1 MNTFF
6 KTNSVKNTSH
16 LFYQDITE
24 VDLVNIIKGVGDE
37 NAQICKHIRSICNKL
52 RNPELPSE
60 QKNNIKLSLPCF
72 FTSKWKGE
80 RRKSN
85 VTTYLGSMVL
95 DIDLKGVNIEL
106 GVAETKSR
114 LLKSKFAKNISIIFV
129 SPSGGLKVVMRVNAT
144 VNNFTLVYKELV
156 KLLQEETGIEF
167 DKTSDSVRACYFS
180 YDEDCYYNDT
190 AETLRV
196 EVKETVKSSKGTYY
210 VERNS
215 KLPANLQ
222 IAINKT
228 NQVGAFEPGNRA
240 NYICVY
246 AGNCYFFGVELEEAL
261 RYARQNFESDGFDME
276 KEVIERIQSL
286 YTANLNSGQS
296 IINKNITYLENP
308 YQDNKT
314 DNSIDVSFY
323 ICETEEKVSLFYNET
338 IGSDKKRILVQAPT
352 GAGKSYGVRAI
363 SKLAIEM
370 NKFKKVIFIA
380 PNIGIGEQMAA
391 ELGVTP
397 INQNAKTKE
406 REAAMK
412 NDIIVATYNQLS
424 KITQKLKRSGF
435 LKDDILIIQDE
446 AHSCTESFR
455 SGVMDEAFNALDEA
469 GKVIFLTATPKK
481 GLVEVLN
488 IDKVVK
494 YNVIN
499 RAQKRLITHLSN
511 DVTAVCFQLKKILS
525 ESGVNEIIPI
535 YINSENSINKVKTF
549 LLEECGL
556 ENKQIG
562 TVTSE
567 GVSQKG
573 SFEDNNISQDVY
585 NTGLIPDGVRVVFIT
600 AVAEYGINILN
611 TNIYNLFIWN
621 NNNSKVSADS
631 IVQISARFRRVNE
644 LNVHCFYNEHT
655 PDTNSGVEFSSLFVD
670 KQNQL
675 NNACDKFNF
684 YIKALENREGKKF
697 HHFAEGFIKNGGFEE
712 KIRYSK
718 IDGQYIPLKFASLT
732 EAHTL
737 YNSACGFQDVINDV
751 ISFDDSFKD
760 SKTVLRYNIQKDK
773 KTKEATVNVL
783 MNKHNVDSDVLDME
797 LMQSSLITEKDA
809 QKEMMK
815 LFQEFN
821 QRDSYFPF
829 IITLLQIAVFYYGF
843 DVREYRDGYTI
854 DGKEVNLME
863 PLNSVGENAQWLH
876 IEMKNRGNLYFRAN
890 VEALLIKF
898 FMLLRRGF
906 DNSIELT
913 ELSFALLF
921 DRGLQQL
928 FNVIWNS
935 ELLVA
940 TKESNTSE
948 YRDVQG
954 RMNAYVSN
962 IPDELICKLIETT
975 NTKED
980 GIPDYELRNIMQTA
994 AKKKGMVTPSPK
1006 TQMNMLKALCNIK
1019 EKRIR
1024 VKVIDNGVERVK
1036 QVNHIKVLGLKA
1048 PDKLLSKIDDFRLE
1062 YFETNAITMDGLWA
1076 AQAKLCNI
1084 NDKEI
1089 KIKIEDTAKLDA
1101 EKASLALLDEL
1112 KESIES
1118 SLTGKVYYGKEKV
1131 KGY

>member
-24 VDLVNIIKGVGDE
+24 ADLVNIIKGVGDE
-37 NAQICKHIRSICNKL
+37 NAQMCKHIRNICNKL
-52 RNPELPSE
+52 RNPELAPG

-85 VTTYLGSMVL
+85 VTAYLGSMVL
-95 DIDLKGVNIEL
+95 DIDLKGVNSEL
-106 GVAETKSR
+106 GVAEIKSR

-156 KLLQEETGIEF
+156 RLLQEETGIEF

-180 YDEDCYYNDT
+180 YDEDCYYNNT

-196 EVKETVKSSKGTYY
+196 EVKETVKASKGTYY

-228 NQVGAFEPGNRA
+228 NQIGAFEPGNRA

-246 AGNCYFFGVELEEAL
+246 AGNCYFFGVELDVAL
-261 RYARQNFESDGFDME
+261 WYARQNFESEGFDME

-286 YTANLNSGQS
+286 YTANLNAGQS

-308 YQDNKT
+308 YPENKT
-314 DNSIDVSFY
+314 DNSIDVSLY

-338 IGSDKKRILVQAPT
+338 IESGKKRILVQAPT

-397 INQNAKTKE
+397 INQNAKPKN
-406 REAAMK
+406 REMAME
-412 NDIIVATYNQLS
+412 NDIIVATYNQLF
-424 KITQKLKRSGF
+424 KIVQRLKRNGL
-435 LKDDILIIQDE
+435 LKEDILIIVDE

-455 SGVMDEAFNALDEA
+455 SGVMDEAFNALEEA
-469 GKVIFLTATPKK
+469 GMVIFLTATPKK
-481 GLVEVLN
+481 GLVEVLD

-499 RAQKRLITHLSN
+499 RAQKRLVTHLSN
-511 DVTAVCFQLKKILS
+511 DVAAVCFQLKKILS
-525 ESGVNEIIPI
+525 ESEVDEIIPI

-556 ENKQIG
+556 ENSQIG
-562 TVTSE
+562 TVTSD
-567 GVSQKG
+567 GITQKG

-631 IVQISARFRRVNE
+631 IVQISARFRRVNG

-675 NNACDKFNF
+675 NNTCDKYNF
-684 YIKALENREGKKF
+684 YIKALENRNNKKF

-718 IDGQYIPLKFASLT
+718 INGQYEPLKFAALT
-732 EAHTL
+732 EAHIL
-737 YNSACGFQDVINDV
+737 YDSACGFQDVIND
-751 ISFDDSFKD
+751 ILSFDNSFKD

-773 KTKEATVNVL
+773 KTKEASVNVL
-783 MNKHNVDSDVLDME
+783 INKHNVDSEVLNTE
-797 LMQSSLITEKDA
+797 LMKSSLITEKDA

-821 QRDSYFPF
+821 NMEGVYFPF

-843 DVREYRDGYTI
+843 DVREYKDGYSV
-854 DGKEVNLME
+854 DGIEVNLME
-863 PLNSVGENAQWLH
+863 PIVSANENTQWLYN
-876 IEMKNRGNLYFRAN
+876 EMKNRGNLYFRAN

-906 DNSIELT
+906 NTSVELT

-940 TKESNTSE
+940 TKESNNSE

-962 IPDELICKLIETT
+962 IPDELICNLIETT

-994 AKKKGMVTPSPK
+994 AKKKGMVTASPK
-1006 TQMNMLKALCNIK
+1006 TQMYMLKALCNIK

-1024 VKVIDNGVERVK
+1024 VKVIENGVERVK

-1062 YFETNAITMDGLWA
+1062 YFGTNATTTDSLWA
-1076 AQAKLCNI
+1076 AQVNLCNMNNKAI
-1084 NDKEI
+1084 N
-1089 KIKIEDTAKLDA
+1089 IKIEDAAKLEV
-1101 EKASLALLDEL
+1101 EKASMALLDEL

-1118 SLTGKVYYGKEKV
+1118 SLTGKVYHG
-1131 KGY
+1131 